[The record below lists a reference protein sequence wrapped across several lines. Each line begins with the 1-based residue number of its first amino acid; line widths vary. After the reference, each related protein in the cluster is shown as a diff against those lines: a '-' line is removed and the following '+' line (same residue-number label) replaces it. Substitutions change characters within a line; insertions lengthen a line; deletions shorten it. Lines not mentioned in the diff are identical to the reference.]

1 MVWLS
6 VFGVP
11 ELVDGVSPEILPLSS
26 QAVLPVCVSVSRL
39 LSLCNTSHIV
49 LGPAQRQCDFI
60 LTTSAVTL
68 FLNKDTFLG
77 TKNKDFNMWI
87 SEAYTSTR
95 NKWVLRIG
103 KALFSGLPLHKI
115 PSSTILMAVYYYM
128 LCLYKWR
135 RRWHPTPVLLPGK
148 SYGWRSLVG
157 CSPWGHEELDT
168 TERLHFHFSLSCI
181 GEGNGNPFQCSCLEN
196 PRDGGAWWAAIY
208 GIAQSHTR
216 LKRLSSSSSLY

>member
-6 VFGVP
+6 VFSVP

-77 TKNKDFNMWI
+77 AKNKDFNM
-87 SEAYTSTR
+87 
-95 NKWVLRIG
+95 
-103 KALFSGLPLHKI
+103 
-115 PSSTILMAVYYYM
+115 
-128 LCLYKWR
+128 
-135 RRWHPTPVLLPGK
+135 
-148 SYGWRSLVG
+148 
-157 CSPWGHEELDT
+157 
-168 TERLHFHFSLSCI
+168 
-181 GEGNGNPFQCSCLEN
+181 
-196 PRDGGAWWAAIY
+196 
-208 GIAQSHTR
+208 
-216 LKRLSSSSSLY
+216 